1 MKLAHKI
8 AAKNGDEIA
17 HSGKKVTAAV
27 MKEIYKHKVS
37 EIEIDITDLEGAFVA
52 ADVIDTSTGEVLL
65 EANTELTA
73 DKLSKM
79 LEATRC

>member
-1 MKLAHKI
+1 
-8 AAKNGDEIA
+8 
-17 HSGKKVTAAV
+17 
-27 MKEIYKHKVS
+27 MKEIHKHKIS

-79 LEATRC
+79 LEATRRRSCTCSSPSATTWERSSARRCVAIR